1 MFREVK
7 AIKGGEKIKSLV
19 AEERELRLIV
29 NDKLVAGVKL
39 SPGYEEEFALGYCFG
54 EGLIE
59 SLDQVLGIRVEENTA
74 YVEVDASFEVAYDN
88 YLLSDCISGWRAKI
102 ETGDVKVASDYR
114 VKASEIAENMQEL
127 RKRSGVWRRTGGV
140 HSVALVTGNNFHM
153 VEDISR
159 HIAVD
164 KAIGLGIK
172 KGVDFATSYILT
184 SGRLPGDMVIK
195 VARVG
200 IPIIASRT
208 APLTS
213 GIDCAQ
219 ETNLTLIGFVRGSEM
234 NIYTNPE
241 RII

>member
-1 MFREVK
+1 MFREVE
-7 AIKGGEKIKSLV
+7 AIKGGKKIKGLV

-29 NDKLVAGVKL
+29 NDKLVASVKL

-59 SLDQVLGIRVEENTA
+59 SMDHVSGVRVEENTA
-74 YVEVDASFEVAYDN
+74 YVEVDASFELTYDN

-102 ETGDVKVASDYR
+102 ETGGVKVASDFK
-114 VKASEIAENMQEL
+114 VKAEEILGNMEEL
-127 RKRSGVWRRTGGV
+127 RKRSRVWRRTGGV
-140 HSVALVTGNNFHM
+140 HSAALVTGNNFHM

-159 HIAVD
+159 HIAID
-164 KAIGLGIK
+164 KIIGLGVRG
-172 KGVDFATSYILT
+172 GVEFGKSHIVT

-195 VARVG
+195 VARVN

-208 APLTS
+208 APLSS
-213 GIDCAQ
+213 GIECAQ
-219 ETNLTLIGFVRGSEM
+219 ETKLTLIGFVRGMGM
-234 NIYTNPE
+234 NIYTHPE